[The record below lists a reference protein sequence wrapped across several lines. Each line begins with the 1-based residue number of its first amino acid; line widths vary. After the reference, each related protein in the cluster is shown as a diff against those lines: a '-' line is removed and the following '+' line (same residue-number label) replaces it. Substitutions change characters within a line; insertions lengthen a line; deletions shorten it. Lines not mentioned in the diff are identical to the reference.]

1 VVGREN
7 IIDLHP
13 GLTVTLARD
22 EQFAKLVTLRSDL
35 HEFWRESSEDSLY
48 NAAGGVQRAAAPG
61 VGSKYVGS
69 EIDLLLNWQVDRHLC
84 AYTGYS
90 HFFAGT
96 FLQDTGA
103 HNDIDFFYA
112 ALNYSF

>member
-1 VVGREN
+1 M
-7 IIDLHP
+7 
-13 GLTVTLARD
+13 
-22 EQFAKLVTLRSDL
+22 
-35 HEFWRESSEDSLY
+35 
-48 NAAGGVQRAAAPG
+48 PG
-61 VGSKYVGS
+61 VAAKYVGS
-69 EIDLLLNWQVDRHLC
+69 EIDFLLNWQVDRHLT

>member
-1 VVGREN
+1 M
-7 IIDLHP
+7 
-13 GLTVTLARD
+13 LAKD
-22 EQFAKLVTLRSDL
+22 AQFAKLVTVKTDL
-35 HEFWRESSEDSLY
+35 HEFWRESSTDNLY
-48 NAAGGVQRAAAPG
+48 AATGGIERAAVPG
-61 VGSKYVGS
+61 VGAKYVGS
-69 EIDLLLNWQVDRHLC
+69 EVDLLLNWQVDRHLT